1 VSETRIL
8 RERVASSAATLDR
21 IGSDGMF
28 GSAAIVGVTT
38 TVTTY
43 PTAAG
48 AFYAVNP
55 ATITGTEGEGDAGS
69 PTPDTKTTLYALN
82 TGSQIPPAG
91 TPIVCHAVG
100 GRWVFRYDG

>member
-48 AFYAVNP
+48 
-55 ATITGTEGEGDAGS
+55 TEGEGDDGS